1 MSFTGI
7 EQITYGVDNLA
18 DGKRFFGDW
27 GLGCVVEENE
37 QIIFTTQN
45 SAQIVL
51 KDLQDATLPPAFESG
66 PTIREV
72 IWGVNDIATLQ
83 TLSNQHKLSIDDDG
97 VCRCTD
103 PNGLAIGFRVSERI
117 QIKAKGA
124 AINTYDQVNRIDQP
138 APLYESAQPVSIGH
152 IVVFTDK
159 LDQLERFYC
168 DQFGFQVSDRYPNRG
183 VFLRCK
189 TEGPHHNLFLLQLP
203 NGKVGLN
210 HVAFV
215 VRDIHE
221 VFGGGLHMSRCNW
234 ETELG
239 PGRHPISSAY
249 FWYFKNPCGGTVEY
263 YADEDYLTENWQA
276 REFEP
281 SRENFA
287 EWAISKGLDGHSRR
301 ENPLQ

>member
-1 MSFTGI
+1 MSFNGI
-7 EQITYGVDNLA
+7 EQITYGVDDLNT
-18 DGKRFFGDW
+18 GQRFFRDW
-27 GLGCVVEENE
+27 GLDCITEENN

-45 SAQIVL
+45 GAQIVL
-51 KDLQDATLPPAFESG
+51 KDLHDATLPPAFEAG

-72 IWGVNDIATLQ
+72 IWGVADTTTLQ
-83 TLSNQHKLSIDDDG
+83 ALSDKHKLPIEDDG

-103 PNGLAIGFRVSERI
+103 PNGLAIGFQVSQRKE
-117 QIKAKGA
+117 IKAKGA
-124 AINTYDQVNRIDQP
+124 AINTPDKVNRIDQP
-138 APLYESAQPVSIGH
+138 APVYEYAEPVSIGH

-159 LDQLERFYC
+159 LDQVERFYC
-168 DQFGFQVSDRYPNRG
+168 DYFGFQVSDRYPNRG
-183 VFLRCK
+183 VFLRCQAQ
-189 TEGPHHNLFLLQLP
+189 GPHHNLFLLQLP

-221 VFGGGLHMSRCNW
+221 VFGGGLHMSRYDW

-239 PGRHPISSAY
+239 PGRHPVSSAY

-263 YADEDYLTENWQA
+263 YADEDFLTENWQA

-281 SRENFA
+281 SKENFA
-287 EWAISKGLDGHSRR
+287 EWAINKGIDGHSRR
-301 ENPLQ
+301 ENLSQ